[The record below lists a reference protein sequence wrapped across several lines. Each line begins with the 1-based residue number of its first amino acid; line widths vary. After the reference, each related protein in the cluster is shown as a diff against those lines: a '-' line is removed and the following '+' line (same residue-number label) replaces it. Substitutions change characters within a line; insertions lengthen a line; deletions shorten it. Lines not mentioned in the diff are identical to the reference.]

1 MSDTDL
7 ARPPSD
13 GNGSDGVQRLIPLST
28 SERVT
33 VRIGADRGTVT
44 FGEGALM
51 PSCHVFVATSLDGF
65 IARHDGAIDWLLA
78 HDAGGE
84 DHGYE
89 RFVAGIDAIV
99 MGRGSY
105 EKVREFEP
113 WPYERP
119 VLVLSA
125 TLAGAP
131 VPERLEGKVRVMDLS
146 PEDAL
151 SMLHAEGCQRVYVDG
166 GKLIQSFLRRG
177 LIEDMVITFVPVL
190 LGSGRP
196 LFGTLEADLSLA
208 HEATV
213 SFPSGLVQIRYR
225 LLR

>member
-1 MSDTDL
+1 
-7 ARPPSD
+7 
-13 GNGSDGVQRLIPLST
+13 
-28 SERVT
+28 
-33 VRIGADRGTVT
+33 
-44 FGEGALM
+44 M
-51 PSCHVFVATSLDGF
+51 PSCHVFIAASLDGF
-65 IARHDGAIDWLLA
+65 IARQDGAIDWLLA
-78 HDAGGE
+78 RDASGE

-89 RFVAGIDAIV
+89 QFIAGIDAIV

-105 EKVREFEP
+105 EKVQEFDP

-131 VPERLEGKVRVMDLS
+131 VPERLTRKVRVMDLS

-151 SMLHAEGCQRVYVDG
+151 SMLHAEGCRRVYVDG
-166 GKLIQSFLRRG
+166 GKVIQSFLRRG
-177 LIEDMVITFVPVL
+177 LIENMVITFVPVL

-196 LFGTLEADLSLA
+196 LFGALEADLSLA

-213 SFPSGLVQIRYR
+213 SFPSGLVQTRYR
-225 LLR
+225 VLG